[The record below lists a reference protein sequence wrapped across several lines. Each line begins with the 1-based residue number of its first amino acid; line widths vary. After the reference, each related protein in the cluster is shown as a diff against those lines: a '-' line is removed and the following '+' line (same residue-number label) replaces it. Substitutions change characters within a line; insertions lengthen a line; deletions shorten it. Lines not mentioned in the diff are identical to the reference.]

1 MFLLSSFEVI
11 GTIAFAISGALVGIE
26 KKLDLFGIIFLSI
39 TTAVGG
45 GIYRDIIIGRTPPIA
60 FVNPT
65 SSIISIITALIVFAC
80 NEKVGRFQKVITI
93 SDALGLG
100 VFTAIGCRTAVLH
113 GANNGFLVIAM
124 GLGTGVG
131 GGILRDVFV
140 KNIPFIL
147 KKDIYAV
154 ASIIG
159 ALCYYHIHSYLPDI
173 LSLYICFAIIFIIR
187 IISIKYKLNLP
198 VRKN

>member
-131 GGILRDVFV
+131 GR
-140 KNIPFIL
+140 
-147 KKDIYAV
+147 
-154 ASIIG
+154 
-159 ALCYYHIHSYLPDI
+159 HIKG
-173 LSLYICFAIIFIIR
+173 CFC
-187 IISIKYKLNLP
+187 
-198 VRKN
+198 

>member
-173 LSLYICFAIIFIIR
+173 LFLYICFAIIFIIR